1 MSHPD
6 GQTALLSGQSEITA
20 HFTSPPFHH
29 YERRTPDVRTIM
41 TSNDVMGGPSTF
53 TMLYTTSKFHDE
65 NPRTYGAILK
75 ALEKAIALI
84 NTDRRVAAEIFLGTS
99 DGKGWKLEE
108 VIELLKDPDM
118 RFTTSPEN
126 VMKYASFMADVGSIR
141 NRPKSWQDLFFPE
154 IHAVPGN

>member
-1 MSHPD
+1 
-6 GQTALLSGQSEITA
+6 
-20 HFTSPPFHH
+20 
-29 YERRTPDVRTIM
+29 
-41 TSNDVMGGPSTF
+41 PSTF

-84 NTDRRVAAEIFLGTS
+84 NTDRRVASEIFLGTS

-118 RFTTSPEN
+118 RFTTSPET
-126 VMKYASFMADVGSIR
+126 VKKYASFMADVGWIR
-141 NRPKSWQDLFFPE
+141 TRPKSWQDLFFPE
-154 IHAVPGN
+154 THAVPGN